1 MSQEITPIR
10 WNGNALELLN
20 MRMGHFGA
28 ALLPSKSA
36 VYTHCNTG
44 ALATGGYGTALGV
57 IRTAHRN
64 GQLSMVYAGET
75 RPWLQGARLTAWELL
90 REEIPMKLVVE
101 GAAGQLLRQGE
112 ISWVIVGADR
122 VAANGDVVN
131 KIGTYNLA
139 VLARHHGVRFMAA
152 LPISTIDP
160 TLASG
165 EAIPIEQRNPA
176 EVTHLNGQRIAAAGA
191 DALNP
196 AFDWTPA
203 SLVDA
208 IVTEYGVI
216 MEPNAE
222 KVAQHLAQFA
232 GSSSTASLSMAVM
245 A

>member
-1 MSQEITPIR
+1 
-10 WNGNALELLN
+10 
-20 MRMGHFGA
+20 
-28 ALLPSKSA
+28 
-36 VYTHCNTG
+36 
-44 ALATGGYGTALGV
+44 
-57 IRTAHRN
+57 
-64 GQLSMVYAGET
+64 
-75 RPWLQGARLTAWELL
+75 
-90 REEIPMKLVVE
+90 
-101 GAAGQLLRQGE
+101 
-112 ISWVIVGADR
+112 VIVGADR

-139 VLARHHGVRFMAA
+139 VLARHHGVRLMAA